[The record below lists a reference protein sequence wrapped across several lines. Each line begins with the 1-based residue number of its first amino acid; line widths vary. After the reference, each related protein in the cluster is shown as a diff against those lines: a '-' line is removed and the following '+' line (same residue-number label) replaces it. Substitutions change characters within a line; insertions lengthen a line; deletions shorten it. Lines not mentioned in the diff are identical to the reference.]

1 MSILRPAVA
10 RLQPPD
16 LRTLKHAI
24 ATIPQEADWRPEILK
39 LSRFRDDSEVQLVN
53 RIHARV
59 AGLLGRS
66 VEAASADAMRSMV
79 AEHFSTA
86 LDDEHVSVNR
96 TDRLR
101 LQDAVFAE
109 LVGYGPIH
117 DPLPDDGSS
126 DVMVNAPHKVWI
138 EREGKLYLT
147 DVTFADTDYVI
158 RVIQRIIAP
167 LGRRCDESS
176 PMVDARLPDGSR
188 VNAIIPPLS
197 LVGPVLTVRKFRRVP
212 LSPDE
217 LLRHSSITSEAL
229 QFLRTCV
236 RGRLNVIVAGGSGAG
251 KTTLL
256 NALSS
261 YISTRERIVTI
272 EDAAELRLQQMHV
285 ITLETRPANVES
297 HGEITI
303 RDLLRNALRMRPD
316 RIVIGECRGPEAL
329 DMLQAMN
336 TGHDGSLTTIHA
348 NGPRDALARIETMV
362 LMSGADL
369 PLRAIRE
376 QAVAALDLVV
386 YIERLQD
393 GTRRVTQISEIRGLE
408 GEVITMQDIF
418 AFHRDG
424 FEGEH
429 VMGGLRPTGIRP
441 SFNDQL
447 TSRGLELPLNWF
459 GYDGDGAFEGA
470 RGWCSRKP
478 SA

>member
-1 MSILRPAVA
+1 MPRAHT
-10 RLQPPD
+10 D
-16 LRTLKHAI
+16 
-24 ATIPQEADWRPEILK
+24 EDWQPEILRV
-39 LSRFRDDSEVQLVN
+39 SRVNDEREVQLVN
-53 RIHARV
+53 RVHARI
-59 AGLLGRS
+59 AAAIGRNS
-66 VEAASADAMRSMV
+66 ENASHEAIRGIL
-79 AEHFSTA
+79 AEQFPIA
-86 LDDEHVSVNR
+86 LEEERLTLNR

-101 LQDAVFAE
+101 LQDAVLAE
-109 LVGYGPIH
+109 IVGYGPIQ
-117 DPLPDDGSS
+117 DLVIDDTVSEI
-126 DVMVNAPHKVWI
+126 MVNGPQQVWI

-147 DVTFADTDYVI
+147 DIVFADADHI
-158 RVIQRIIAP
+158 LRIIQRIVAP

-188 VNAIIPPLS
+188 VNSIIPPLS
-197 LVGPVLTVRKFRRVP
+197 LIGPTLTIRKFRRTP
-212 LSPDE
+212 LGPAD
-217 LLRHSSITSEAL
+217 LLANGTITPQAM
-229 QFLRTCV
+229 QFLRACV
-236 RGRLNVIVAGGSGAG
+236 QGRLNVVVAGGTGAG

-261 YISTRERIVTI
+261 YISPRERIVTI
-272 EDAAELRLQQMHV
+272 EDAAEVRLQQTHV
-285 ITLETRPANVES
+285 ISLETRPANVEGR
-297 HGEITI
+297 GEVTI
-303 RDLLRNALRMRPD
+303 RDLFRNALRMRPD
-316 RIVIGECRGPEAL
+316 RIVIGECRGAEAL

-441 SFNDQL
+441 SFNDKL
-447 TSRGLELPLNWF
+447 TARGIELPAAWF
-459 GYDGDGAFEGA
+459 GYEPEVL
-470 RGWCSRKP
+470 RPK
-478 SA
+478 

>member
-1 MSILRPAVA
+1 MTILRPNA
-10 RLQPPD
+10 RLKPAE
-16 LRTLKHAI
+16 LRTLGTSVA
-24 ATIPQEADWRPEILK
+24 ALPAEADWRPEVLK
-39 LSRFRDDSEVQLVN
+39 LSRFRDDGEVQLVN

-109 LVGYGPIH
+109 IIGYGPIQ
-117 DPLPDDGSS
+117 DLLRDDGISEI
-126 DVMVNAPHKVWI
+126 MVNGAHQVWI

-147 DVTFADTDYVI
+147 DITFADADHVV

-167 LGRRCDESS
+167 LGRRCDEAS

-188 VNAIIPPLS
+188 VNAVIPPLS

-217 LLRHSSITSEAL
+217 LLRHSSVSPEAL

-329 DMLQAMN
+329 DMLQSMN
-336 TGHDGSLTTIHA
+336 TGHDGSLTTIHS
-348 NGPRDALARIETMV
+348 NGPRDALARLETMI
-362 LMSGADL
+362 MMG
-369 PLRAIRE
+369 
-376 QAVAALDLVV
+376 
-386 YIERLQD
+386 
-393 GTRRVTQISEIRGLE
+393 
-408 GEVITMQDIF
+408 
-418 AFHRDG
+418 G
-424 FEGEH
+424 FEMPARAMRQQIANA
-429 VMGGLRPTGIRP
+429 VDLIVQATRCQGGP
-441 SFNDQL
+441 
-447 TSRGLELPLNWF
+447 
-459 GYDGDGAFEGA
+459 
-470 RGWCSRKP
+470 RKVTHITEV
-478 SA
+478 

>member
-1 MSILRPAVA
+1 MSILRPATA
-10 RLQPPD
+10 TRLHPPE
-16 LRTLKHAI
+16 LRTTKGIGAVP
-24 ATIPQEADWRPEILK
+24 AEADWRPDILK
-39 LSRFRDDSEVQLVN
+39 LSRFRDEGEVQLVN

-59 AGLLGRS
+59 AALLGRS
-66 VEAASADAMRSMV
+66 VEAMSQDAMRGMV

-86 LDDEHVSVNR
+86 LDEEHATINR

-101 LQDAVFAE
+101 LQDAVFSE
-109 LVGYGPIH
+109 IVGYGPIQDMLH
-117 DPLPDDGSS
+117 DDTISEI
-126 DVMVNAPHKVWI
+126 MVNGAHQVWI

-147 DVTFADTDYVI
+147 DISFADNDHVVRI
-158 RVIQRIIAP
+158 IQRIIAP
-167 LGRRCDESS
+167 LGRRCDEAS
-176 PMVDARLPDGSR
+176 PMVDARLADGSR

-217 LLRHSSITSEAL
+217 LIRHGSISPEAL

-285 ITLETRPANVES
+285 ITLETRPANVEG

-336 TGHDGSLTTIHA
+336 TGHDGSLTTIHS
-348 NGPRDALARIETMV
+348 NGPRDALSRIETMV

-376 QAVAALDLVV
+376 QVAAAIDLVV
-386 YIERLQD
+386 YVERMQD
-393 GTRRVTQISEIRGLE
+393 GTRKITQISEVRGYESDL
-408 GEVITMQDIF
+408 ITMQDLF
-418 AFHRDG
+418 VFQRDG
-424 FEGEH
+424 FDGQR
-429 VMGGLRPTGIRP
+429 VLGALRPTGIRP
-441 SFNDQL
+441 AFSEQL
-447 TSRGLELPLNWF
+447 TSRGLDLPLHWF
-459 GYDGDGAFEGA
+459 GYDAETAFEA
-470 RGWCSRKP
+470 DRN
-478 SA
+478 